1 MGSILSPIDTGRSRL
16 VFADYEWVMGLAS
29 FFGVIMGLVLGL
41 TGAGGGILAVPA
53 LVLGLGWTMTQAAPV
68 ALFAVGS
75 AAAVGAI
82 DGLRHGLVRYRAALL
97 IALLGAMFSPVG
109 IFFAHRLPEKILML
123 LFSALM
129 VLVAWRML
137 RRERHES
144 GPSDHGQANWGQK
157 NCMLDQQTGRFS
169 WTAKCTATL
178 AALGA
183 VTGVVSGLLGVGGGF
198 LIVPAFKQL
207 TDVQMRGIVA
217 TSLMVISLISAIG
230 VIGAFQVGVR
240 IDDLGVAFIVASI
253 IGMIAGRRLSA
264 HVPARALQ
272 IGFASLCLVIAACM
286 ALRA

>member
-1 MGSILSPIDTGRSRL
+1 ML
-16 VFADYEWVMGLAS
+16 LAS
-29 FFGVIMGLVLGL
+29 FFGVVMGLVLGL

-53 LVLGLGWTMTQAAPV
+53 LVLGLGLTMTQAAPV

-75 AAAVGAI
+75 AAAIGAI

-97 IALLGAMFSPVG
+97 IALLGAVFSPVG
-109 IFFAHRLPEKILML
+109 IYFAHQLPEKILMV
-123 LFSALM
+123 LFSLLM
-129 VLVAWRML
+129 VMVAWRML
-137 RRERHES
+137 RREKHDD
-144 GPSDHGQANWGQK
+144 GPSDHGHANWGQK

-217 TSLMVISLISAIG
+217 TSLMVISLISVIG
-230 VIGAFQVGVR
+230 VIGAFHAGVR
-240 IDDLGVAFIVASI
+240 IDGLGVSFIVASI
-253 IGMIAGRRLSA
+253 VGMILGRKLCAR
-264 HVPARALQ
+264 VPARGLQ
-272 IGFASLCLVIAACM
+272 IGFASVCGVIAVYM
-286 ALRA
+286 LFRALV

>member
-1 MGSILSPIDTGRSRL
+1 ML
-16 VFADYEWVMGLAS
+16 LAS
-29 FFGVIMGLVLGL
+29 LFGVVMGLVLGL

-75 AAAVGAI
+75 AAAVGAV

-97 IALLGAMFSPVG
+97 IAALGAVFSPLG
-109 IFFAHRLPEKILML
+109 IYSAHQLPEKILMI
-123 LFSALM
+123 LFSLLM
-129 VLVAWRML
+129 VLVAWRMF
-137 RRERHES
+137 RKERQQA
-144 GPSDHGQANWGQK
+144 GPSDHGHASWGQK
-157 NCMLDQQTGRFS
+157 NCMLNEQTGRFD

-230 VIGAFQVGVR
+230 VIGAFHAGVR
-240 IDDLGVAFIVASI
+240 IDSQGAAFIVASI
-253 IGMIAGRRLSA
+253 VGMLIGRRLCA
-264 HVPARALQ
+264 RVPARALQ
-272 IGFASLCLVIAACM
+272 VGFASVCLVVAGYM
-286 ALRA
+286 LLRA